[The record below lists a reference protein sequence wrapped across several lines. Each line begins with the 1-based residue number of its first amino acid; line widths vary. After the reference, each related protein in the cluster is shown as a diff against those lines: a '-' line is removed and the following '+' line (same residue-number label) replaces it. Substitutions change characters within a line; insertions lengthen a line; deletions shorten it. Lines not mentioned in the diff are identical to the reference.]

1 MWLFRGRRHSIKRD
15 AAGRS
20 ARQRAFE
27 LFGEGQRPSQVYRTI
42 GIPARTAFRYFE
54 TFKKLRDRIETEPE
68 KEETKPLKEALEKA
82 VAERPD
88 LILMDRSLPKI
99 DGYEVTR
106 RLKNRDEFKD
116 IPIVALTAH
125 AMRGDREK
133 ALEAGCEGYISKPIN
148 VRELPELIMSYLRG
162 KRESIL
168 GGEER

>member
-1 MWLFRGRRHSIKRD
+1 MEESKSGLPKKILIVDDNQDGRELVVKVLKTRGYQTIEAVD
-15 AAGRS
+15 
-20 ARQRAFE
+20 
-27 LFGEGQRPSQVYRTI
+27 GE
-42 GIPARTAFRYFE
+42 
-54 TFKKLRDRIETEPE
+54 
-68 KEETKPLKEALEKA
+68 EALEKA

-106 RLKNRDEFKD
+106 RLKAQEEFKD
-116 IPIVALTAH
+116 VPIVALTAH

-148 VRELPELIMSYLRG
+148 VRELPELILSYLKG

-168 GGEER
+168 DGEKE

>member
-1 MWLFRGRRHSIKRD
+1 MEELKSDLPKKILIVDDNQDSLELVVKILKTRGYQTIEAVD
-15 AAGRS
+15 
-20 ARQRAFE
+20 
-27 LFGEGQRPSQVYRTI
+27 GE
-42 GIPARTAFRYFE
+42 
-54 TFKKLRDRIETEPE
+54 
-68 KEETKPLKEALEKA
+68 EALEKA
-82 VAERPD
+82 MAEKPD

-106 RLKNRDEFKD
+106 RLKGQEEFKD

-148 VRELPELIMSYLRG
+148 VRELPELVLSYLRG
-162 KRESIL
+162 KKESIL

>member
-1 MWLFRGRRHSIKRD
+1 MEASKSGLPGKILIVDDNQDSRELVVKILKARGYQTIEAVD
-15 AAGRS
+15 
-20 ARQRAFE
+20 
-27 LFGEGQRPSQVYRTI
+27 GE
-42 GIPARTAFRYFE
+42 
-54 TFKKLRDRIETEPE
+54 
-68 KEETKPLKEALEKA
+68 EALEKA

-106 RLKNRDEFKD
+106 RLKSQQDFKD

-162 KRESIL
+162 KKESIL

>member
-1 MWLFRGRRHSIKRD
+1 MEESKSGLPKKILIVDDNQDSRELVVKVLKTRD
-15 AAGRS
+15 
-20 ARQRAFE
+20 
-27 LFGEGQRPSQVYRTI
+27 YRTI
-42 GIPARTAFRYFE
+42 EAVDGE
-54 TFKKLRDRIETEPE
+54 Q
-68 KEETKPLKEALEKA
+68 ALEKA
-82 VAERPD
+82 VAEKPD

-106 RLKNRDEFKD
+106 TLKKQDEFKD

-148 VRELPELIMSYLRG
+148 VRELPELILSYLRG

-168 GGEER
+168 SGEEG

>member
-1 MWLFRGRRHSIKRD
+1 MEKSKIDLPKKILIVDDNQDSRELVVKILKARGYQTIEAVD
-15 AAGRS
+15 
-20 ARQRAFE
+20 
-27 LFGEGQRPSQVYRTI
+27 GE
-42 GIPARTAFRYFE
+42 
-54 TFKKLRDRIETEPE
+54 
-68 KEETKPLKEALEKA
+68 EALEKA

-106 RLKNRDEFKD
+106 RLKGQEEFKD

-148 VRELPELIMSYLRG
+148 VRELPELITSYLRG
-162 KRESIL
+162 KKESIL